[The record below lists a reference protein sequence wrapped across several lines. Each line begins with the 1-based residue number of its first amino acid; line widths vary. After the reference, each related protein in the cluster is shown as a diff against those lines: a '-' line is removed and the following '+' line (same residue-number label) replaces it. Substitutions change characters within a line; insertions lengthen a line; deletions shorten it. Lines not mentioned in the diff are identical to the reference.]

1 MINVSIVTYK
11 TDRDEISNI
20 LENCSSS
27 VINKIY
33 IIDNSPNDLLR
44 EFLKAKK
51 IYNLEYIFNPENPGY
66 GASHNIAIR
75 KSITNNIN
83 YHLVINSDLKFEK
96 SILDNL
102 ENFMEK
108 NKDIGLISPK
118 IYNLDG
124 TVQTS
129 CRLLPSP
136 LDIFLRIFPKYLR
149 SRFEEKYL
157 LKGLGNDRSFLCSC
171 VSGCFMFLRT
181 ETLKKV
187 SLFDDRFFL
196 YAEDVDL
203 SRRIAEES
211 KILFYPKFSIVH
223 FYRGESK
230 KNIKMFF
237 IHCLS
242 LCKYFYKWG
251 WFVDL
256 KRKQMNLETIGQ
268 IKK

>member
-124 TVQTS
+124 TVKTS
-129 CRLLPSP
+129 CRLYHLP
-136 LDIFLRIFPKYLR
+136 
-149 SRFEEKYL
+149 
-157 LKGLGNDRSFLCSC
+157 
-171 VSGCFMFLRT
+171 
-181 ETLKKV
+181 
-187 SLFDDRFFL
+187 
-196 YAEDVDL
+196 
-203 SRRIAEES
+203 
-211 KILFYPKFSIVH
+211 
-223 FYRGESK
+223 
-230 KNIKMFF
+230 
-237 IHCLS
+237 
-242 LCKYFYKWG
+242 
-251 WFVDL
+251 
-256 KRKQMNLETIGQ
+256 
-268 IKK
+268 